1 MGKISVI
8 QVVIVKASKS
18 WKKAT
23 SLLPQLTHYIDLAG
37 NLSVAETD
45 GGALGLS
52 LMWLKLLWMLISC
65 TDSS

>member
-1 MGKISVI
+1 MEKISVI
-8 QVVIVKASKS
+8 QAVIVKASKS

-23 SLLPQLTHYIDLAG
+23 SLLPELTHYIDLAG
-37 NLSVAETD
+37 NLSVTETD

-52 LMWLKLLWMLISC
+52 LTWLKLLQMLISY

>member
-23 SLLPQLTHYIDLAG
+23 SLLLQLTHYIDLAG
-37 NLSVAETD
+37 NLPVTETD
-45 GGALGLS
+45 GGALGLG
-52 LMWLKLLWMLISC
+52 LTWLKLLQMLISYP
-65 TDSS
+65 DSS